1 MKFIPSGQSLG
12 ARVEGIDLSKPL
24 SDETFR
30 ALEQALGLYGVLSY
44 PKQTLTSLQ
53 LKQFSERFG
62 RLEINVANLF
72 QEPGLPEVMI
82 LSNKVENGKPL
93 GMSDAGQDWHTDMS
107 YSSMIAFTNVLYGI
121 EIPHRNGEPL
131 GNTEF
136 CNMHA
141 AYEDLPAELKKQLAG
156 MTVTHDFA
164 KFWDKMRSEKGSTRP
179 ALTDAQRKAK
189 PPVSHPIFLKHPIT
203 GKFVLY
209 ANPGYSIRI
218 NELPEQESDRILA
231 FLSEHQLQAKYQYRH
246 RWSVGDVLMWDN
258 MGTLHNAVPDY
269 RPDEHRYIKRC
280 QVMANRYFEET
291 TA

>member
-12 ARVEGIDLSKPL
+12 ARVEGLDLSKPL
-24 SDETFR
+24 SDESFKT
-30 ALEQALGLYGVLSY
+30 LEQALGRYGVLSY
-44 PKQTLTSLQ
+44 PNQTLTSLQ

-141 AYEDLPAELKKQLAG
+141 AYEDLPAEMKSKLAG

-218 NELPEQESDRILA
+218 NELPEQESDRILG